1 MMKTLLP
8 EQTQQ
13 VSGGIAREPHTT
25 AATTSARSTG
35 GKGVTEFA
43 PVTTAVLVNA
53 ADTTRSPLPASVG
66 LGVNADGSSGGA
78 LFHRFIRFDANR
90 LAPGDPDV
98 DDFNGLN
105 DQSPSA

>member
-13 VSGGIAREPHTT
+13 VSGGIARAPHTT
-25 AATTSARSTG
+25 AAPTSARSTG

-53 ADTTRSPLPASVG
+53 ADTTRSLLPASVG
-66 LGVNADGSSGGA
+66 LGANADGSGGA